1 MVFESLQADAI
12 FKADGCI
19 ILIPPIVSYRWL
31 VGCIKREKN
40 DINIAKPSIYK
51 AAGPGINEIIF
62 PSFSWTYLLSII
74 HGQGLGK

>member
-1 MVFESLQADAI
+1 MR
-12 FKADGCI
+12 
-19 ILIPPIVSYRWL
+19 YRWL